1 MFLAWGHTGPIQPW
15 SSKSRPQQK
24 LPTALCPLLRRP
36 FYTMR
41 RRREVGPGASSG
53 FWTAPSAN
61 QRRPASRGAPPAPPR
76 AVCPCTRKHRRAHAH
91 TAEHTRVLRSGAGDR
106 DGRAGGYGG
115 FGVRVLAGVVIFGG
129 VLHTRRC
136 RRGWL
141 GGDRRCGTWRFGD
154 PGATRRRELH
164 QGPATPPP
172 AATPQLGHPK
182 THPRLP
188 TGTLPPA
195 GPNPSTVQGQGHPS
209 PEHPLECP
217 QEHPLRDPNPT
228 AAPPGTTDTP
238 NPSPKPTHLVFLA
251 LSFPLSPSFPSLRSL
266 PSLPPWHGST
276 AVSTFEGAT
285 LVGKSKS
292 SWTMIHNLPCN
303 LGRV

>member
-91 TAEHTRVLRSGAGDR
+91 TAEHTRVLRSGAGGR

-115 FGVRVLAGVVIFGG
+115 FGVRVLAGVMIFGG
-129 VLHTRRC
+129 GFAHSEVSAGLAGWGQAMWHVALRGPRC
-136 RRGWL
+136 HATAGAAPRPCDPPQQPPRSW
-141 GGDRRCGTWRFGD
+141 GT
-154 PGATRRRELH
+154 
-164 QGPATPPP
+164 
-172 AATPQLGHPK
+172 PK

-188 TGTLPPA
+188 TGTLLQRDRTPA
-195 GPNPSTVQGQGHPS
+195 RCRAKATR
-209 PEHPLECP
+209 P
-217 QEHPLRDPNPT
+217 QSIPW
-228 AAPPGTTDTP
+228 
-238 NPSPKPTHLVFLA
+238 SVPKSIP
-251 LSFPLSPSFPSLRSL
+251 
-266 PSLPPWHGST
+266 
-276 AVSTFEGAT
+276 
-285 LVGKSKS
+285 
-292 SWTMIHNLPCN
+292 
-303 LGRV
+303 